1 MASSRRRKRVVEIEN
16 RGGWK
21 RLLVKIILALIVVVI
36 LALVGGYYY
45 FNSYLQGDEFRSLI
59 QNKMGQKVGAE
70 VSVSPLKRDGK
81 YLQVDSLAL
90 EGGAGLVKNAEI
102 NGVELEF
109 DYNRLWE
116 REVYLD
122 RIYVRDVSVDIDI
135 SNKVSESGAPLAAV
149 LLPEDQVFVDDVGAG
164 NPSVSHGK
172 PVAWYKRLVPNK
184 FGFSL
189 VQVDKLSLNCALPQ
203 GAAHLSNVQVNVT
216 SKNQAAGSYKIGL
229 KGGNYEIPGK
239 FFTKGE
245 LDVASFRYSP
255 DLFSISEFKLKV
267 GKNGRLAAE
276 GEIGLDRAPSD
287 LNISLQGIEL
297 KELLPATWAR
307 SLEGVMKATGKVK
320 RNAQGEISCK
330 GEVSFEK
337 AVVTALPLL
346 DTLAAFANTGRFRR
360 IEWTLAQSKF
370 SKEGDIIAFRDIFLA
385 SEGLVRLEGW
395 VEIRGEALSGKLMVG
410 IPAGL
415 LAHIPGA
422 EETIFT
428 KENNQGKMNLLWTP
442 ITLSGT
448 LDSPKEDL
456 SRRLLMAAGERI
468 LRKLPGGKKVLNFSE
483 SVADRLLNGLSSGS
497 GKDKEESGKEGA
509 DEGEPKDDSIK
520 VGRDLL
526 KSGMQMGLELLK

>member
-59 QNKMGQKVGAE
+59 QNKMGEKIGAD

-81 YLQVDSLAL
+81 YLLVDSLAL
-90 EGGAGLVKNAEI
+90 EGGEGLVKNAEI
-102 NGVELEF
+102 SGVELEF
-109 DYNRLWE
+109 DYNRLWD

-135 SNKVSESGAPLAAV
+135 SKKVSESGESFAGV
-149 LLPEDQVFVDDVGAG
+149 LVSDNQEFVDIVTEGRPPVSRGGA
-164 NPSVSHGK
+164 
-172 PVAWYKRLVPNK
+172 VAWYKRFVPNK

-189 VQVDKLSLNCALPQ
+189 MQVDKLSLACTLPQ
-203 GAAHLSNVQVNVT
+203 GKAQLSNVQVNVI
-216 SKNQAAGSYKIGL
+216 SKNQAAGAYKVGL
-229 KGGNYEIPGK
+229 KGGRYEIPGK

-267 GKNGRLAAE
+267 GSNGRLAAE
-276 GEIGLDRAPSD
+276 GEVGLGKASSD

-297 KELLPATWAR
+297 NELLPATWTR
-307 SLEGVMKATGKVK
+307 SVEGVMKATGKVK
-320 RNAQGEISCK
+320 RDAQGEISCK

-370 SKEGDIIAFRDIFLA
+370 SKESDVIAFRDIFLA

-468 LRKLPGGKKVLNFSE
+468 LRKLPGGKQVLNFSE
-483 SVADRLLNGLSSGS
+483 SVADRLLNGISSGS
-497 GKDKEESGKEGA
+497 GKEKDESGKKGA

-526 KSGMQMGLELLK
+526 KMGLEMLK

>member
-21 RLLVKIILALIVVVI
+21 RLLVKIILSLIVVVI

-45 FNSYLQGDEFRSLI
+45 FNSYLQGDEFRALI
-59 QNKMGQKVGAE
+59 QNKMGKNIGAE

-81 YLQVDSLAL
+81 YLLVNSLAL
-90 EGGAGLVKNAEI
+90 ENGEGLVKNAEI
-102 NGVELEF
+102 SGVELEF

-135 SNKVSESGAPLAAV
+135 SKKVSENMAYVGVVADR
-149 LLPEDQVFVDDVGAG
+149 PEVIEVPAIEEDSLV
-164 NPSVSHGK
+164 VSPGK
-172 PVAWYKRLVPNK
+172 SVAWYKRFVPNK

-189 VQVDKLSLNCALPQ
+189 VQVDKLSLGCVLPQ
-203 GAAHLSNVQVNVT
+203 GTAQLSNVQVNVT
-216 SKNQAAGSYKIGL
+216 SKNQAAGTYKVGL

-255 DLFSISEFKLKV
+255 ELFSISEFKLKV
-267 GKNGRLAAE
+267 GSNGRLAAE
-276 GEIGLDRAPSD
+276 GEVGLGRTPSD

-297 KELLPATWAR
+297 KELLPANWAR
-307 SLEGVMKATGKVK
+307 SVEGVMKATGKVK
-320 RNAQGEISCK
+320 RDAQGEISCK

-360 IEWTLAQSKF
+360 VEWTLAQSKF
-370 SKEGDIIAFRDIFLA
+370 SKEGDVIAFRDIFLA

-468 LRKLPGGKKVLNFSE
+468 LRKLPGGKQVLNFSE

-497 GKDKEESGKEGA
+497 GKEKDDSGKEGEN
-509 DEGEPKDDSIK
+509 EGKPKDDSIK

-526 KSGMQMGLELLK
+526 QMGLEILK

>member
-59 QNKMGQKVGAE
+59 QNKMGEKIGAQ

-81 YLQVDSLAL
+81 YLLVDSLGL
-90 EGGAGLVKNAEI
+90 KDGEGLVKNAEI
-102 NGVELEF
+102 SGVELEF

-122 RIYVRDVSVDIDI
+122 RIYVRDVSVDIDVGK
-135 SNKVSESGAPLAAV
+135 KVPESGAHVAGLLA
-149 LLPEDQVFVDDVGAG
+149 PEDHVFMEPGT
-164 NPSVSHGK
+164 PSVSPEK
-172 PVAWYKRLVPNK
+172 SVSWYKRFVPNK

-189 VQVDKLSLNCALPQ
+189 VQVDKLSLNCVLPQ
-203 GAAHLSNVQVNVT
+203 GEALLSNVQVNVN
-216 SKNQAAGSYKIGL
+216 SKNQATGSYKIGL

-255 DLFSISEFKLKV
+255 NLFSISEFKLKV

-276 GEIGLDRAPSD
+276 GEIGLDRSPSD

-297 KELLPATWAR
+297 KELIPANWAR

-320 RNAQGEISCK
+320 RDALGEISCK
-330 GEVSFEK
+330 GEISFDK
-337 AVVTALPLL
+337 AVVTALPVL

-370 SKEGDIIAFRDIFLA
+370 SKDGDVIAFRDIFLA
-385 SEGLVRLEGW
+385 SEGLLRMEGW
-395 VEIRGEALSGKLMVG
+395 VEIKGEALSGKLMVG

-456 SRRLLMAAGERI
+456 SRRLMMAAGERI
-468 LRKLPGGKKVLNFSE
+468 LRKLPGGKQVLNFSE
-483 SVADRLLNGLSSGS
+483 SVADRLLNGVSSGS
-497 GKDKEESGKEGA
+497 GKEKDKSSKEGS
-509 DEGEPKDDSIK
+509 DDGNPKDDSIK

-526 KSGMQMGLELLK
+526 KSGMQMGVELLK